1 MAPIGKNT
9 RTAANKNSQNIFGRG
24 IAINMLTRIIAILFF
39 LVTITSVASAQER
52 YMIGYAGFAGFQVS
66 MWAVKDLGLLKKYG
80 LDGEVVLVPGTTRQ
94 IQALVGESIHF
105 AHVDAA
111 GYIRAV
117 MRGAN
122 MVLVGGSLNKFP
134 FSLVTQK
141 EIRKPADLIGKKIGI
156 VGFGGAND
164 LAVTLLLKEW
174 KIPREKVTVLQ
185 AGGGANR
192 LAAMSAKALDATVLS
207 HPELGEALRTGMN
220 ELGNLNDFKS
230 ADYPMTAVAVRRSF
244 LEQNR
249 NVVKR
254 FMMAYAEATY
264 EFINDPGKGIS
275 ILKNRLKQDNAKAL
289 EETYK
294 YFAPQFSFP
303 TRVSRNGM
311 QNTLELIV
319 KENPKLDTK
328 FDKYLDESI
337 LDELEKEG
345 FFKRITG
352 K

>member
-1 MAPIGKNT
+1 MKLLSQMALAVLLVLGLPLI
-9 RTAANKNSQNIFGRG
+9 AA
-24 IAINMLTRIIAILFF
+24 
-39 LVTITSVASAQER
+39 AQQH
-52 YMIGYAGFAGFQVS
+52 MIGYAGFAGFQVS
-66 MWAVKDLGLLKKYG
+66 MWAFKDLGLLKKYG
-80 LDGEVVLVPGTTRQ
+80 LEGETVLVPGTSRQ
-94 IQALVGESIHF
+94 IQALVGDSIQF

-111 GYIRAV
+111 GHIRAV
-117 MRGAN
+117 MRGADIV
-122 MVLVGGSLNKFP
+122 MVGGSLNKFP
-134 FSLVTQK
+134 FSMVTAK

-164 LAVTLLLKEW
+164 LAVTLLLREW
-174 KIPREKVTVLQ
+174 KIPRDKVTVLQ

-192 LAAMSAKALDATVLS
+192 LVALTTKALDATVLS
-207 HPELGEALRTGMN
+207 HPELGEALRMGMN

-230 ADYPMTAVAVRRSF
+230 ADYPMSAVAVRRSF
-244 LEQNR
+244 MAQNR

-264 EFINDPGKGIS
+264 QFMNDQAKGTS
-275 ILKNRLKQDNAKAL
+275 IFKHRLKQDNVKAL

-303 TRVSRNGM
+303 TRVSHNGM
-311 QNTLELIV
+311 QNTLELIAQ
-319 KENPKLDTK
+319 ENPKLDTK
-328 FDKYLDESI
+328 LDKYLDESI

-345 FFKRITG
+345 FFKKIAG

>member
-1 MAPIGKNT
+1 MSSKLIG
-9 RTAANKNSQNIFGRG
+9 
-24 IAINMLTRIIAILFF
+24 LVLFL
-39 LVTITSVASAQER
+39 LVLPTTGFAQER
-52 YMIGYAGFAGFQVS
+52 YLIGYAGFAGFQVS
-66 MWAVKDLGLLKKYG
+66 MWAVQDLGLLKKYG
-80 LDGEVVLVPGTTRQ
+80 VEGEVVLVPGTTRQ

-117 MRGAN
+117 MRGAD

-174 KIPREKVTVLQ
+174 KIPREKVAVLQ

-192 LAAMSAKALDATVLS
+192 LAAMTAKALDATVLS
-207 HPELGEALRTGMN
+207 HPELGEALRIGMN

-244 LEQNR
+244 LQNNR
-249 NVVKR
+249 DVVKR
-254 FMMAYAEATY
+254 FMRAYAEGTY
-264 EFINDPGKGIS
+264 QFMNDKEKGIK
-275 ILKNRLKQDNAKAL
+275 LFRTRLKQDNPAAL
-289 EETYK
+289 EETYR

-303 TRVSRNGM
+303 TRVSHNGL
-311 QNTLELIV
+311 QNTLELV
-319 KENPKLDTK
+319 AKENPKLETGLN
-328 FDKYLDESI
+328 KYLDESI

>member
-1 MAPIGKNT
+1 MSSKLIGLVLFLLVLP
-9 RTAANKNSQNIFGRG
+9 RTGF
-24 IAINMLTRIIAILFF
+24 
-39 LVTITSVASAQER
+39 AQER

-66 MWAVKDLGLLKKYG
+66 MWAVQDLGLLKKYG
-80 LDGEVVLVPGTTRQ
+80 LEGEVILVPGTTRQ

-111 GYIRAV
+111 GFIRAV
-117 MRGAN
+117 MRGAD

-141 EIRKPADLIGKKIGI
+141 EIRKPPDLIGKKIGI

-164 LAVTLLLKEW
+164 LAVTLLLREW
-174 KIPREKVTVLQ
+174 KIPREKVAVLQ

-192 LAAMSAKALDATVLS
+192 LAAMTAKALDATVLS
-207 HPELGEALRTGMN
+207 HPELGEALRMGMN

-230 ADYPMTAVAVRRSF
+230 ADYPMTAVAVRRLF
-244 LEQNR
+244 LQNNR
-249 NVVKR
+249 DGVKR
-254 FMMAYAEATY
+254 FMRAYAEGTY
-264 EFINDPGKGIS
+264 QFMNDREKGIK
-275 ILKNRLKQDNAKAL
+275 ILRNRLKQDNPAAL
-289 EETYK
+289 EETYR

-303 TRVSRNGM
+303 TRVSHVGL
-311 QNTLELIV
+311 QNTLELV
-319 KENPKLDTK
+319 AKENPKLDTSLN
-328 FDKYLDESI
+328 KYLDESI

-345 FFKRITG
+345 FFKKIAG

>member
-1 MAPIGKNT
+1 MKLLSQMALAVLLVLGLPLI
-9 RTAANKNSQNIFGRG
+9 AA
-24 IAINMLTRIIAILFF
+24 
-39 LVTITSVASAQER
+39 AQQH
-52 YMIGYAGFAGFQVS
+52 MIGYAGFAGFQVS

-80 LDGEVVLVPGTTRQ
+80 LEGETVLVPGTSRQ
-94 IQALVGESIHF
+94 IQALVGDSIQF

-111 GYIRAV
+111 GHIRAV
-117 MRGAN
+117 MRGADIV
-122 MVLVGGSLNKFP
+122 MVGGSLNKFP
-134 FSLVTQK
+134 FSMVTAK

-164 LAVTLLLKEW
+164 LAVTLLLREW
-174 KIPREKVTVLQ
+174 KIPRDKVTVLQ

-192 LAAMSAKALDATVLS
+192 LVALTTKALDATVLS
-207 HPELGEALRTGMN
+207 HPELGEALRMGMN

-230 ADYPMTAVAVRRSF
+230 ADYPMSAVAVRRSF
-244 LEQNR
+244 MAQNR

-264 EFINDPGKGIS
+264 QFMNDQAKGTS
-275 ILKNRLKQDNAKAL
+275 IFKHRLKQDNVKAL

-303 TRVSRNGM
+303 TRVSHNGM
-311 QNTLELIV
+311 QNTLELIAQ
-319 KENPKLDTK
+319 ENPKLDTK
-328 FDKYLDESI
+328 LDKYLDESI

-345 FFKRITG
+345 FFKKIAG

>member
-1 MAPIGKNT
+1 MRLVRQT
-9 RTAANKNSQNIFGRG
+9 LLAAVLILGLPL
-24 IAINMLTRIIAILFF
+24 IAA
-39 LVTITSVASAQER
+39 AQQH
-52 YMIGYAGFAGFQVS
+52 MIGYAGFAGFQVS

-80 LDGEVVLVPGTTRQ
+80 LEGETVLVPGTSRQ
-94 IQALVGESIHF
+94 IQALVGDSIQF

-111 GYIRAV
+111 GHIRAV
-117 MRGAN
+117 MRGADIV
-122 MVLVGGSLNKFP
+122 MVGGSLNKFP
-134 FSLVTQK
+134 FSMVTVK

-164 LAVTLLLKEW
+164 LAVDLLLREW
-174 KIPREKVTVLQ
+174 KIPRDKVTVLQ

-192 LAAMSAKALDATVLS
+192 LVALSTKALDATVLS
-207 HPELGEALRTGMN
+207 HPELGEALRMGMN

-230 ADYPMTAVAVRRSF
+230 ADYPMSAVAVRRSF
-244 LEQNR
+244 MAQNR
-249 NVVKR
+249 SVVKR

-264 EFINDPGKGIS
+264 QFMNDQAKGIS
-275 ILKNRLKQDNAKAL
+275 IFKHRLKQDNAKAL

-303 TRVSRNGM
+303 TRVSHNGL

-328 FDKYLDESI
+328 LDKYVDESI
-337 LDELEKEG
+337 LDELDKEG
-345 FFKRITG
+345 FFKKITG